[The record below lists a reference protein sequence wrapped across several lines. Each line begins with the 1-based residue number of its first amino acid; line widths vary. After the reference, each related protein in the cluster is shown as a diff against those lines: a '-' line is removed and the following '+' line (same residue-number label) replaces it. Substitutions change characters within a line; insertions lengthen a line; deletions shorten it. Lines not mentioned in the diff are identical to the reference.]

1 MDGYF
6 LVILL
11 LPIIAA
17 IGWSLQA
24 ASLQSKFSRMGTL
37 RGRTRNEIIAAAGQP
52 NSVSSIGPNQTLMQW
67 QTTGYHIAL
76 TFTGEMCNGISH
88 EYSIGGSSCAQS
100 EVRDNSGYQ
109 AKKQLDYERKY
120 QEEKELYERTG
131 KVSDWNKEGRAL
143 FDFEIRAKQLL
154 EQQEKRSKSNETSSK

>member
-11 LPIIAA
+11 LPIIAVIA
-17 IGWSLQA
+17 WSLQA
-24 ASLQSKFSRMGTL
+24 SSLQSKFLRMGAL
-37 RGRTRNEIIAAAGQP
+37 LGRTRNEIIAAVGQP
-52 NSVSSIGPNQTLMQW
+52 NSVSSIGPNQTLLQW

-76 TFTGEMCNGISH
+76 TFTGEVCNGISY
-88 EYSIGGSSCAQS
+88 EYSMGGSSCAKS
-100 EVRDNSGYQ
+100 EERAHSGYQ

-131 KVSDWNKEGRAL
+131 KVSDWNKEDRAL

-154 EQQEKRSKSNETSSK
+154 EQQEKRGKSNETSSE